1 MNASLILKNGR
12 IYTQD
17 PSQPLATAVA
27 IRDDQ
32 FLGVGSDETMLTF
45 LERSGEVI
53 DLEGRCVTPGLVDA
67 HVHFQTYSL
76 SLSQIDLVGCRDLR
90 QALER
95 VVDVERT
102 SKPGQWLTGRGWN
115 QAGWPGGQFPTAA
128 DLDDVSGSRPV
139 LLKHKSGHAAWANS
153 RALRLAGVT
162 ANTADPP
169 GGQIQRAGDGSP
181 TGILFEKAI
190 DLVNEC
196 IPKPTDVELVAA
208 MKIGQQRCLEAG
220 LTGLHDFDGRACFSA
235 LQMLHLDRAL
245 SLRVVKNIPVKYL
258 DHAIS
263 VGLRT
268 GFGDTWLRIGGI
280 KMFADGALGPRTAT
294 MLAPYEGEPDNTGIV
309 VTDKEEMMS
318 HAERASDAG
327 LGLTV
332 HAIGDRANHDVLDL
346 YETLRLRVGQGLT
359 GGQHAEPLRHRI
371 EHFQI
376 VHPVDYR
383 RLAALG
389 VVASMQPIH
398 ATADMEMAERYWGQ
412 RAENAYAWQ
421 QVLQAGGMLAFG
433 SDAPVDPIEP
443 LTGIHAAVTRQR
455 PDGAPGPE
463 GWYPDQRLKASQA
476 IYAYTMGSALASGQE
491 AMLGSVT
498 AGKLADLTI
507 FEQDIYEV
515 EPETLVDVQIA
526 GTMVGGEFMY
536 RNW

>member
-27 IRDDQ
+27 IRDDR
-32 FLGVGSDETMLTF
+32 FLDVGSDDSMLAQI
-45 LERSGEVI
+45 ESGGEVI
-53 DLEGRCVTPGLVDA
+53 DLKGRCVTPGLVDA
-67 HVHFQTYSL
+67 HVHFQSYSL
-76 SLSQIDLVGCRDLR
+76 GLSQIDLVGCRDMH

-95 VVDVERT
+95 VAIAAR
-102 SKPGQWLTGRGWN
+102 SGKPDQWLTGRGWN
-115 QAGWPGGQFPTAA
+115 QADWPDGQFPTAA
-128 DLDDVSGSRPV
+128 DLDDVTGARPV
-139 LLKHKSGHAAWANS
+139 LLKHKSGHAAWVNS

-162 ANTADPP
+162 RNTSDPS
-169 GGQIQRAGDGSP
+169 GGQIQRVGDGRP

-190 DLVNEC
+190 DLVNDRM
-196 IPKPTDVELVAA
+196 PKPTDAELAAA
-208 MKIGQQRCLEAG
+208 MKIGQQHCLEAG
-220 LTGLHDFDGRACFSA
+220 LTGLHDFDGRACFGA

-268 GFGDTWLRIGGI
+268 GFGDARLRIGGV
-280 KMFADGALGPRTAT
+280 KVFADGALGPRTAT
-294 MLAPYEGEPDNTGIV
+294 MLAPYENEPDNRGIV

-318 HAERASDAG
+318 YAEQASAAG
-327 LGLTV
+327 LSLTV
-332 HAIGDRANHDVLDL
+332 HAIGDRANHDVLDVF
-346 YETLRLRVGQGLT
+346 ETLRLRANQGSM
-359 GGQHAEPLRHRI
+359 GGQQAERLRHRI

-376 VHPVDYR
+376 VHPVDFR

-398 ATADMEMAERYWGQ
+398 ATSDMEMADRYWGQ

-455 PDGAPGPE
+455 PNGAPGPE
-463 GWYPDQRLKASQA
+463 GWYPDQRLKTSQA

-491 AMLGSVT
+491 AMLGSIT

-507 FEQDIYEV
+507 FEQDVYEV
-515 EPETLVDVQIA
+515 ETETIVDVQIA